1 MGRLIYVEGII
12 GAGKSTYAREVGERL
27 NYRVFKEPVD
37 KTHLDRFYA
46 DPKKYA
52 FNYQVFILHKRI
64 GIQNLAAAESL
75 YSDRWDGAI
84 VDRSLFGDAAFA
96 ELHAE
101 EGNIEPLDLE
111 AYQQAKHNMQLMIWP
126 PTTLVFLDV
135 QPGTAMDRIKVRMAE
150 EAGGRDFELG
160 IDVEYLEKLRK
171 AYKKLIKSAKDG
183 KYPWSH
189 NVDVIHVEWNPATR
203 TSGEWDAVA
212 AGLKEDWS

>member
-12 GAGKSTYAREVGERL
+12 GAGKSTYSREVGKRL

-37 KTHLDRFYA
+37 KRHLDRFYA
-46 DPKKYA
+46 DPHKYA
-52 FNYQVFILHKRI
+52 FNYQIFILHKRI
-64 GIQNLAAAESL
+64 GIQSLAAAEAL

-96 ELHAE
+96 ELHAA
-101 EGNIEPLDLE
+101 EGNIESLDLE
-111 AYQQAKHNMQLMIWP
+111 AYRAAKHNMQLMIWP

-135 QPGTAMDRIKVRMAE
+135 QPRTALKRIQDRLAEAKGT
-150 EAGGRDFELG
+150 RDFELG
-160 IDVEYLEKLRK
+160 IDIEYLRKLRK
-171 AYKKLIKSAKDG
+171 AYKKLVNAAKDG

-189 NVDVIHVEWNPATR
+189 AVSVIHSQWDPR
-203 TSGEWDAVA
+203 TVSSEEWDAVA